1 MKTTALIAI
10 IILLASTVHSQTRV
24 VQGQLTAFKTYPVMN
39 VEITSKKANATTMTD
54 EFGQFSLVC
63 NENDVIKVKPK
74 AFKPIKKRVHADT
87 ESVQMNL
94 QFIDSDSNR
103 EMAVG
108 YGYISKEALTY
119 GASHLENDN
128 QEFCCYSNIFEL
140 IRGRLSG
147 VTVSGNEVYV
157 RGGKNSFTPGT
168 TMALYVVDNQP
179 TNDIDW
185 IQPCQIKSINVLKDA
200 NAAIYGSRGGNG
212 VVLIET
218 MK

>member
-1 MKTTALIAI
+1 MKTTALLAI

-63 NENDVIKVKPK
+63 NEDDVIKVKPK

-94 QFIDSDSNR
+94 HFIDSDENR
-103 EMAVG
+103 KMAIG
-108 YGYISKEALTY
+108 YGYISKEHFTY
-119 GASHLENDN
+119 ATSHLENEN
-128 QEFCCYSNIFEL
+128 QEFCCYSDIFEL
-140 IRGRLSG
+140 IRGQLSG
-147 VTVSGNEVYV
+147 VTVSGNDVYV
-157 RGGKNSFTPGT
+157 RGGKNSFTPGAS
-168 TMALYVVDNQP
+168 MALYVVDNQP
-179 TNDIDW
+179 INDIDW

-200 NAAIYGSRGGNG
+200 SAAIYGTRGGNG

>member
-10 IILLASTVHSQTRV
+10 MIIIASTVHSQTRV
-24 VQGQLTAFKTYPVMN
+24 VQGQLTAFNTYPVMN

-63 NENDVIKVKPK
+63 LEKDLIMVKPK
-74 AFKPIKKRVHADT
+74 AFKSIKKRVHADT

-94 QFIDSDSNR
+94 QFINSDENR

-108 YGYISKEALTY
+108 YGYISKKDLNY
-119 GASHLENDN
+119 GVSHLENDN
-128 QEFCCYSNIFEL
+128 QEFCSYSDVFEL
-140 IRGRLSG
+140 IRGQLSG
-147 VTVSGNEVYV
+147 VTVSDNEVYV
-157 RGGKNSFTPGT
+157 RGGKNSFTPGASI
-168 TMALYVVDNQP
+168 ALYVVDNQP
-179 TNDIDW
+179 TNSLDW
-185 IQPCQIKSINVLKDA
+185 IQPCAIKSINVLKDA
-200 NAAIYGSRGGNG
+200 NAAIYGVRGSNG